1 MCGFSS
7 IVTVWMGAG
16 WTGPID
22 GRVAE
27 QLDRSRVPEQLER
40 SMVIENDP
48 AVQLLLDAGAPVCTC
63 TARHTRGTAAWEYSH
78 KRSLVI
84 NARALAR
91 DLQRQVLKCRRKRVC
106 LIIS

>member
-7 IVTVWMGAG
+7 IVTVWMGEG

-48 AVQLLLDAGAPVCTC
+48 AVQLLLDAGANPDISEE
-63 TARHTRGTAAWEYSH
+63 AR
-78 KRSLVI
+78 I
-84 NARALAR
+84 
-91 DLQRQVLKCRRKRVC
+91 LKSIIYKI
-106 LIIS
+106 LIIYRAKS